1 MVVDPY
7 AVRIAR
13 PTAMPTMRATVTVE
27 DATPYASRPTASTAA
42 VERGVTV
49 SPNPAPKMPSAS
61 AASSTDVWD
70 VQRAIATRAPIDA
83 ARPTI
88 VTILKLRTRTAK
100 PDRRA
105 PAAVAPASAPRARR
119 CSSGPPY
126 RTRSTNTAPPTIA
139 VAKPYPVSAETSV
152 ADENAA
158 DRNSRGS
165 MNGSRTRMPRITVT
179 TRARTPT
186 AASTTDTTAGSM
198 PDPAASARDPSSVS
212 APSVPTRNAENSTAP
227 TRSTRPTRRG
237 VSQPALAAQARA
249 SARTPIGTLM

>member
-61 AASSTDVWD
+61 AASSTDVTD

-83 ARPTI
+83 ARPAI

-139 VAKPYPVSAETSV
+139 VANPYPVSAETAV
-152 ADENAA
+152 ADENEAL
-158 DRNSRGS
+158 RNRRGS
-165 MNGSRTRMPRITVT
+165 RKGSRTRSPRTIVRTSPRT
-179 TRARTPT
+179 AATTSTADTRAGSTPPS
-186 AASTTDTTAGSM
+186 ASGRL
-198 PDPAASARDPSSVS
+198 PISVS
-212 APSVPTRNAENSTAP
+212 APSDPTRNAENSTAP
-227 TRSTRPTRRG
+227 TRSIRPSRRG
-237 VSQPALAAQARA
+237 VSQSALAAQAIA
-249 SARTPIGTLM
+249 IAAIPTGTLT